1 MRGISPKTSPPP
13 YKEWCGG
20 EVFNHPNFQVRGTLR
35 CPPRMSTD
43 TRLPLRGARSASTLP
58 HQGLRVK
65 NFNVVKKD
73 IEPSSL
79 SHHLALM
86 SKTIKFMIALLSSL
100 VLFALWLNYKS
111 YKDAETSREIIEKA
125 NQAWHDTYQK
135 GMKKA
140 KDDYDKSV
148 AEIKRK
154 SDSRKYSAELA
165 RKYGT
170 EDTWNSEEY
179 DKRREQELRDELQR
193 EQLEELRKIREK
205 LEQ

>member
-1 MRGISPKTSPPP
+1 MREISPKTSPPP

-100 VLFALWLNYKS
+100 VLFALWLNYES

-135 GMKKA
+135 SMR
-140 KDDYDKSV
+140 
-148 AEIKRK
+148 EIKLK
-154 SDSRKYSAELA
+154 EDSRKNSADIA

-170 EDTWNSEEY
+170 IDTWNHAEY
-179 DKRREQELRDELQR
+179 DKKRDQELRDEVER
-193 EQLEELRKIREK
+193 EKLEELRKIREK
-205 LEQ
+205 LER